1 MTTTTTIPTFRPA
14 TEADAETLAAI
25 YAPYVTDTAITF
37 EYDAPS
43 VDEFRQRIKTISA
56 AHPYIVAVV
65 DGRIV
70 GYAYASPF
78 KSRAAYQWTVETSI
92 YLDRNMR
99 GQGIGEALLHE
110 LERQLIAQG
119 VKSICACIT
128 YQGVRDPHMTNASM
142 RFHQRM
148 GYRLVAHFHRCGFK
162 FGRWYDMIWME
173 KLV

>member
-1 MTTTTTIPTFRPA
+1 MTTTKSPTFRPA
-14 TEADAETLAAI
+14 TEADAEALAAI

-43 VDEFRQRIKTISA
+43 ADEFRQRIKNISA
-56 AHPYIVAVV
+56 AHPYIVAEV
-65 DGRIV
+65 DGHIV

-92 YLDRNMR
+92 YLDHDAR
-99 GQGIGEALLHE
+99 GQGFGEALLHE
-110 LERQLIAQG
+110 LERQLMKQG

-128 YQGVRDPHMTNASM
+128 YQGVPDPHMTNASM